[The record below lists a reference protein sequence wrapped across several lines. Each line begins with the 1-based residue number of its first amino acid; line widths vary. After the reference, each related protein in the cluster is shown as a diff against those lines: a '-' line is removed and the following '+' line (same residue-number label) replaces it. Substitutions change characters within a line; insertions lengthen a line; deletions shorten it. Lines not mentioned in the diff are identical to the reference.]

1 MASER
6 QEAWNSRMVHEK
18 CLPGVYPSIS
28 PDVQRVKIGRPPGIR
43 FECFSFLPKAG
54 ETSVVRPDG
63 CHKPL
68 KTRKSTVL
76 SWRVW
81 VTLGLPTTFHD
92 LLYSETPVSQMY
104 HSFLHVSRV
113 CK

>member
-54 ETSVVRPDG
+54 ETSVNEKRRAYLRTYETG
-63 CHKPL
+63 QCSI
-68 KTRKSTVL
+68 TARKIIQDQVA
-76 SWRVW
+76 
-81 VTLGLPTTFHD
+81 
-92 LLYSETPVSQMY
+92 
-104 HSFLHVSRV
+104 
-113 CK
+113 